1 MTHEEQREELSK
13 RIEELTDELE
23 NLQDEFDDLEEELEA
38 AKDTDLSD
46 YTDEEL
52 LEELKNRRMDTVT
65 VVVENL
71 QQKELLLDFVHKFI
85 WTSVND
91 QSTKVF

>member
-23 NLQDEFDDLEEELEA
+23 NLQDEYDGLEEAQESA
-38 AKDTDLSD
+38 SISD
-46 YTDEEL
+46 YTDDEL

-71 QQKELLLDFVHKFI
+71 QQKELLLDYVHKFI

-91 QSTKVF
+91 RSTKVF